1 MTPGRDGVG
10 SDEREGASG
19 TAGQGAQGS
28 GRVAL
33 VTGSSRGIGAALA
46 RRLGADGYRVAVHYA
61 SSADA
66 AEEVVASLRA
76 GGADSEAFGADVAD
90 PEACQS
96 LVKAVTERFG
106 GLDVLV
112 NNAGVTRDTLVLRMK
127 DDDWRTVIDTNL
139 SAAFYLSRAAL
150 RGMLKSGT
158 GRIINISSVVAL
170 MGNAGQANYIASK
183 AGLIGLTK
191 ALASEYAGKGV
202 TVNAV
207 APGFI
212 ESDMTASL
220 TPELRQ
226 QYLDRIPAGRFGTA
240 DDVAALVAFLASVE
254 AGYVNGQTVPVDGGM
269 VMP

>member
-1 MTPGRDGVG
+1 MTTGR
-10 SDEREGASG
+10 EAHASP
-19 TAGQGAQGS
+19 
-28 GRVAL
+28 RVVL

-46 RRLGADGYRVAVHYA
+46 RRFGADGYRVAVHYSTSA
-61 SSADA
+61 NAAGEVLAGLRAAGADA
-66 AEEVVASLRA
+66 
-76 GGADSEAFGADVAD
+76 DAFGADISD
-90 PEACQS
+90 PGACQE

-106 GLDVLV
+106 SLDVLV
-112 NNAGVTRDTLVLRMK
+112 NNAGITRDTLVLRMK
-127 DDDWRTVIDTNL
+127 DDDWRSVIDTNL

-183 AGLIGLTK
+183 AGLIGLSK

-212 ESDMTASL
+212 ESDMTEAL

-226 QYLDRIPAGRFGTA
+226 RYLDRIPAGRFGTA
-240 DDVAALVAFLASVE
+240 DDVAAVVAFLASIE
-254 AGYVNGQTVPVDGGM
+254 AGYVNGQTLAVDGGM